1 MSMME
6 VVGLSN
12 NVEKCRKGVSVG
24 VFDGLFGVCTT
35 VVDTFFW
42 FFDDFRH
49 YSMVFENFVGSDCFR
64 TKLMIFTVVS
74 RKKQWNKVEKSSENN
89 QKLVNNIFTT
99 VFQNCWSTLIISL

>member
-1 MSMME
+1 MSIME
-6 VVGLSN
+6 VVRLSN
-12 NVEKCRKGVSVG
+12 NVEKCREDLSEERFEG
-24 VFDGLFGVCTT
+24 VFDGLFGV
-35 VVDTFFW
+35 VDTFFL

-49 YSMVFENFVGSDCFR
+49 YSMVFENFVGSDCFC